1 MGHVTPYSR
10 SKHIKKDGE
19 AKINHFDK
27 VPEDRTAV
35 DNILRVNHG
44 NQMRLG
50 LMADAKANIMITV
63 TSIVF
68 SVTVANLDNELMRNA
83 LFAFALG
90 CFFSLVFAIFAIIPK
105 TNYPKVKGTDE
116 IDRKSPI
123 FNPLF
128 FGHFSH
134 IPIDEYKEDYAHI
147 LMNDDSIYD
156 ALAGDIYGQG
166 KVLALSK
173 YKYLKW
179 SYNSFLIGMSAA
191 IVVFVF
197 QETSW
202 WWMET
207 LVSVSETLGWLKQL
221 GTDIGDIAKDG
232 WDAIVKSTICK
243 RTPSSEIC
251 SL

>member
-1 MGHVTPYSR
+1 MSHVTPFSR
-10 SKHIKKDGE
+10 SKHIKKDGQS
-19 AKINHFDK
+19 KINHFAE

-68 SVTVANLDNELMRNA
+68 SVTVANLDNELMRYP
-83 LFAFALG
+83 LFAFAFG
-90 CFFSLVFAIFAIIPK
+90 CFFSLLFAIFAIIPK
-105 TNYPKVKGTDE
+105 TNYPKDRNGD

-128 FGHFSH
+128 FGHFAH
-134 IPIDEYKEDYAHI
+134 IDVDEYKEDYAHI
-147 LMNDDSIYD
+147 LMTDDTIYD

-179 SYNSFLIGMSAA
+179 SYHCFLWGMASAIIVFGIQNAPIEDILRYISDFFSSFDFDIDWCQWSLQCRIKNS
-191 IVVFVF
+191 
-197 QETSW
+197 
-202 WWMET
+202 
-207 LVSVSETLGWLKQL
+207 
-221 GTDIGDIAKDG
+221 
-232 WDAIVKSTICK
+232 
-243 RTPSSEIC
+243 
-251 SL
+251 